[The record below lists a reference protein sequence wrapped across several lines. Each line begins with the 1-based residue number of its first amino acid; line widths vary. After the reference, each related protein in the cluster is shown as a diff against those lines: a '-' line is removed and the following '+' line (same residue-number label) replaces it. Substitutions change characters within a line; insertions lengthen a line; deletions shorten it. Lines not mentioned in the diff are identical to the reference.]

1 MIAKAVTGNAGKT
14 ENNEEHEIIAP
25 LVLVFFYEESINY
38 SRFVIHMQFFLQ
50 RLLEDLLQKE
60 ITEEERVYL
69 IVHISRTTQ
78 KQ

>member
-1 MIAKAVTGNAGKT
+1 
-14 ENNEEHEIIAP
+14 
-25 LVLVFFYEESINY
+25 
-38 SRFVIHMQFFLQ
+38 MQFFLQ

-60 ITEEERVYL
+60 ITEEEGVYL

>member
-1 MIAKAVTGNAGKT
+1 MQARPRTMRSMRLW
-14 ENNEEHEIIAP
+14 H
-25 LVLVFFYEESINY
+25 LLSWSFFYEESINY

>member
-1 MIAKAVTGNAGKT
+1 
-14 ENNEEHEIIAP
+14 
-25 LVLVFFYEESINY
+25 
-38 SRFVIHMQFFLQ
+38 MQFFLQ

-78 KQ
+78 KKKQDNTDTADL

>member
-1 MIAKAVTGNAGKT
+1 MDYKAIGKKIISLVGGT
-14 ENNEEHEIIAP
+14 EN
-25 LVLVFFYEESINY
+25 INY
-38 SRFVIHMQFFLQ
+38 FRFVIHMQFFLQ

>member
-1 MIAKAVTGNAGKT
+1 
-14 ENNEEHEIIAP
+14 
-25 LVLVFFYEESINY
+25 
-38 SRFVIHMQFFLQ
+38 MQFFLQ

-78 KQ
+78 KQGRFEKQLELKKFKLFFLCILHKKEGEERI

>member
-1 MIAKAVTGNAGKT
+1 
-14 ENNEEHEIIAP
+14 
-25 LVLVFFYEESINY
+25 
-38 SRFVIHMQFFLQ
+38 MQFFLQ

-60 ITEEERVYL
+60 ITEEERDYL